1 MLAYTGLTGTSAVSH
16 PGECGNHLDAV
27 DREAVDLRAVVG
39 MAAILPNTAKELKH
53 EVWVETSRLSGC
65 NGVVNFA

>member
-1 MLAYTGLTGTSAVSH
+1 MLAYTGTSAVSH
-16 PGECGNHLDAV
+16 SGGCTGCGNHLDAV
-27 DREAVDLRAVVG
+27 GCEAVDLRAVVG